1 LLDLRRVA
9 ATRPNTRE
17 AEPSTVS
24 RGLPLLPRHRI
35 PHLKL
40 AIEIDG
46 RLHEKDEDLFESD
59 RSRQNALVVDGWRVL
74 RFTWR
79 MLKEHPEVVV
89 AAIRQAL
96 LSITDT
102 GLRRRA

>member
-1 LLDLRRVA
+1 VKPNIPLFLEGCLYYLDIAFR
-9 ATRPNTRE
+9 TSN
-17 AEPSTVS
+17 S
-24 RGLPLLPRHRI
+24 RF
-35 PHLKL
+35 
-40 AIEIDG
+40 EIDG